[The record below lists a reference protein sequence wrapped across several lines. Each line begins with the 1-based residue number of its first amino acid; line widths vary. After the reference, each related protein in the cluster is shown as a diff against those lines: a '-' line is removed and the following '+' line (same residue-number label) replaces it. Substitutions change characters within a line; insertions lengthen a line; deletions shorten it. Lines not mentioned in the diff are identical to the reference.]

1 MTIKTERRTAR
12 KPRVDA
18 ERNRLRLMA
27 AAKAVFAEKGADASL
42 EEIARVAGVGIGTL
56 YRHFPTRDALIGDVY
71 RNETE
76 QLAKAATELAESLPP
91 KEALRQWM
99 AVFVE
104 YMATKQGMYPV
115 LNSLVDGTSTLYA
128 ASGPLI
134 SGSMEMLVARA
145 VENGDIRLA
154 IPPLDLL
161 RAIGGLANNNDPEWK
176 HAAKRLIDI
185 LIAGIETAP
194 NG

>member
-1 MTIKTERRTAR
+1 MTIKSERGAVR
-12 KPRVDA
+12 KPRADA
-18 ERNRLRLMA
+18 ERNRIRLMEV
-27 AAKAVFAEKGADASL
+27 AKAAFAEKGADASL

-76 QLAKAATELAESLPP
+76 QLAKAAIDLGQRLPP

-99 AVFVE
+99 VVFIE
-104 YMATKQGMYPV
+104 YIATKQGMYPA
-115 LNSLVDGTSTLYA
+115 LNSLVGGTSTLYA

-134 SGSMEMLVARA
+134 GSSMEMLTKRA
-145 VENGDIRLA
+145 VEGGEIRLD

-161 RAIGGLANNNDPEWK
+161 RAVSGLASNNGPDWK
-176 HAAKRLIDI
+176 DAAKRMVDI
-185 LIAGIETAP
+185 IIAGIEVRP
-194 NG
+194 R

>member
-1 MTIKTERRTAR
+1 ME
-12 KPRVDA
+12 
-18 ERNRLRLMA
+18 
-27 AAKAVFAEKGADASL
+27 AAKAVFAEKGQDASL

-76 QLAKAATELAESLPP
+76 QLAKAASEFAESLPP

-99 AVFVE
+99 MVFIE
-104 YMATKQGMYPV
+104 YLATKYVMYPA
-115 LNSLVDGTSTLYA
+115 LNSLVGGTSTLYA

-134 SGSMEMLVARA
+134 TGSMEMLTGRA
-145 VENGDIRLA
+145 VASGDIRLD

-161 RAIGGLANNNDPEWK
+161 RAVSGLANNNGPDWRN
-176 HAAKRLIDI
+176 AAKRLVDI
-185 LIAGIETAP
+185 MIAGIEVRP
-194 NG
+194 Q

>member
-1 MTIKTERRTAR
+1 MTIKSERGAVR
-12 KPRVDA
+12 KPRADA
-18 ERNRLRLMA
+18 ERNRIRLMEV
-27 AAKAVFAEKGADASL
+27 AKAAFAEKGADASL

-76 QLAKAATELAESLPP
+76 QLARAATELAGRFPP

-99 AVFVE
+99 VVFVE
-104 YMATKQGMYPV
+104 YIDTKQGMYPA
-115 LNSLVDGTSTLYA
+115 LNSLVGGTSTLYA

-134 SGSMEMLVARA
+134 GNSMEMLTKRA
-145 VENGDIRLA
+145 VESGEIKLD

-161 RAIGGLANNNDPEWK
+161 RAVGGLASNNGPDWK
-176 HAAKRLIDI
+176 DAAKRMVDI
-185 LIAGIETAP
+185 IIAGIEVRP
-194 NG
+194 R

>member
-1 MTIKTERRTAR
+1 MTIKRERSAVR
-12 KPRVDA
+12 KPRADA
-18 ERNRLRLMA
+18 ERNRIRLIE
-27 AAKAVFAEKGADASL
+27 AAKATFAEKGAHASL

-99 AVFVE
+99 LVFID
-104 YMATKQGMYPV
+104 YIDTKQGMYPI
-115 LNSLVDGTSTLYA
+115 LNSLVGGTSTLYA

-134 SGSMEMLVARA
+134 IGSMEILTARA
-145 VENGDIRLA
+145 IENGDITLDISA
-154 IPPLDLL
+154 LDLL
-161 RAIGGLANNNDPEWK
+161 RAVSGLANNSGPDWK
-176 HAAKRLIDI
+176 VAARRMVDI
-185 LIAGIETAP
+185 IIAGIEVRP
-194 NG
+194 Q

>member
-1 MTIKTERRTAR
+1 MTIKSEHPGAR
-12 KPRVDA
+12 KPRADA
-18 ERNRLRLMA
+18 ERNRLRLMEV
-27 AAKAVFAEKGADASL
+27 AKATFAEKGANASL
-42 EEIARVAGVGIGTL
+42 EEIARAAGVGIGTL

-76 QLAKAATELAESLPP
+76 QLAKAATELAANLPP

-99 AVFVE
+99 LVFID
-104 YMATKQGMYPV
+104 YIATKQGMYPV
-115 LNSLVDGTSTLYA
+115 LNSLVGGTSTLYA

-134 SGSMEMLVARA
+134 SSSMEMLTTRA
-145 VENGDIRLA
+145 VENGDIRLD

-161 RAIGGLANNNDPEWK
+161 RAVGGLSSNNGPEWK
-176 HAAKRLIDI
+176 DTAKRFVDI
-185 LIAGIETAP
+185 MIAGIETRP